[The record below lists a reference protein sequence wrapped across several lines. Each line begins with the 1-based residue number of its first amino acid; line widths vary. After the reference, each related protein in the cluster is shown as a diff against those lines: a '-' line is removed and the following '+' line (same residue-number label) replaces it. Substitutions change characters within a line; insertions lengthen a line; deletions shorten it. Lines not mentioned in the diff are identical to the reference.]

1 MHLHVG
7 GSGQHLAI
15 PVHGLCQWRR
25 SVPYP
30 VPDRVAV
37 HWTTA
42 LLFGDD
48 PRTVLQQ
55 RIGQSLEMRAHCQ
68 R

>member
-7 GSGQHLAI
+7 GSGKRLAI